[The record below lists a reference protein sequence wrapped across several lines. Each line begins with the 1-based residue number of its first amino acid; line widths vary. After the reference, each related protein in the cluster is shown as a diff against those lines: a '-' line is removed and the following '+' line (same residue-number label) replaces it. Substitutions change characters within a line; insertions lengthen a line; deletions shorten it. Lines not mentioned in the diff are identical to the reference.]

1 MVRDSSSGLAQD
13 PLGHGAGLVYTI
25 RRMRTS
31 DNLGKALGASHGE
44 VKKAIEADEVKRGC
58 KYYSEAT
65 AGKIKRL
72 LEKS

>member
-1 MVRDSSSGLAQD
+1 MVRDSSSGLGQD
-13 PLGHGAGLVYTI
+13 PRGRAAGLGYII

-31 DNLGKALGASHGE
+31 ENLGKPLGASHAQ

-65 AGKIKRL
+65 AGKIETL
-72 LEKS
+72 LAKG